1 VSNAPLHEVVH
12 QARVQLRVGAQVL
25 AVRGGWEAVA
35 LGVNAPHLLLRYERS
50 DMGCRDQ
57 RICIRVK
64 VELGSQRG
72 RVEPC

>member
-1 VSNAPLHEVVH
+1 M
-12 QARVQLRVGAQVL
+12 
-25 AVRGGWEAVA
+25 A